1 MLYTSL
7 QIWKVLANM
16 SYKSLMFPYCCAHDG
31 SLVQREL
38 REYQLSCH
46 TQQKKDITRVFLQ

>member
-16 SYKSLMFPYCCAHDG
+16 SSLMFPYCCANDG